1 MSEDLIPYSPQWYE
15 ARSNESKSFN
25 FKRFIEV
32 IDLYS
37 TAEIINLLDDLSPD
51 LLTECEIY
59 VSKKKEAIK
68 QELIRLLK
76 HKWTYIETG
85 EKVNM
90 SDFLEYVEFRGSL
103 KSFISKVRN
112 ESFSVAYSQSII
124 NLINSEYK
132 VLESKREE

>member
-15 ARSNESKSFN
+15 ARSNENKSFN

-76 HKWTYIETG
+76 HKWTYLETG

-103 KSFISKVRN
+103 KSFIAKIHN
-112 ESFSVAYSQSII
+112 DSFSMLYII
-124 NLINSEYK
+124 KTIQMIKKEYNI
-132 VLESKREE
+132 LESKR